1 MEYGWC
7 LKKVTRYMLLNF
19 ASGTQLSRI
28 FEFHQHSRFQTKEH
42 KNKRFRVIRGIK
54 KLSRNSRSKTLHEWF
69 AVKKTSRVVCGQKN
83 FARGSRLINF

>member
-42 KNKRFRVIRGIK
+42 KNKRFRVIRGQK
-54 KLSRNSRSKTLHEWF
+54 NLRAWF
-69 AVKKTSRVVCGQKN
+69 AV
-83 FARGSRLINF
+83 